1 MFCRADAIFRGIS
14 EGNHYRGG
22 DFMRAGGVFKIK
34 HNRSGATLRYGAE
47 IAALQMPLNG
57 RRQEPEV
64 QRLSINEKKRLGV
77 VTEILKSMH
86 ARLIV
91 QRNIQDIRAE
101 VLQNLLNPKPIRLSD
116 QVRMFDLIDPQS
128 YLDRLARIERKLGE
142 KEKIFRARLRKLN
155 AKILRRKETI
165 QRRDG

>member
-1 MFCRADAIFRGIS
+1 
-14 EGNHYRGG
+14 
-22 DFMRAGGVFKIK
+22 MRAGGVFKIRQ
-34 HNRSGATLRYGAE
+34 NRRGLTLRYGAE
-47 IAALQMPLNG
+47 RAASVKPLK
-57 RRQEPEV
+57 RRRRVPEV
-64 QRLSINEKKRLGV
+64 QQRLSINEKKRLGV
-77 VTEILKSMH
+77 VTELLTIMH

-116 QVRMFDLIDPQS
+116 QVRMFDLFDPQS

-155 AKILRRKETI
+155 AKILRRKETL